1 MLSVLLPTVQCS
13 RYYWSNSSASVK
25 LKIKVLLANIVA
37 VCIGCSCPD
46 FDCGEGA
53 VLSLG
58 GQELPYARYSSN
70 GTGLSPAA
78 TLVVH
83 LMITH
88 LRKAQNTRE
97 QRRNEVLDR
106 TVKTPRSGEKG
117 KVVSRHLSRGGPVEA
132 GGYIRNCIWW
142 RAHSGATLSWRTWE
156 GLTLQQEKVWRWRRS
171 REEQLWTDCTPIP
184 SVLLE
189 LQEGYRWV
197 MSEKVTWRLL
207 EKWRQG

>member
-1 MLSVLLPTVQCS
+1 MPSVLLPTVQCS

-53 VLSLG
+53 VLSLR

-117 KVVSRHLSRGGPVEA
+117 KVVSSTWVEVA
-132 GGYIRNCIWW
+132 LWKQMDT
-142 RAHSGATLSWRTWE
+142 SGTASGEEPTL
-156 GLTLQQEKVWRWRRS
+156 
-171 REEQLWTDCTPIP
+171 EQLYPEGHGKDSHCNRKKCEDEGAAERNSYELTVPPYSLYFLSYRKDTDE
-184 SVLLE
+184 SWVKKWH
-189 LQEGYRWV
+189 EG
-197 MSEKVTWRLL
+197 
-207 EKWRQG
+207 